1 VRQPSPTD
9 PVARATAGR
18 ETAAQRPLPV
28 ALLLLLAAAVCAA
41 VTTEMLP
48 VGLLPSISAGLHVS
62 ESQVGL
68 LVSGYAA
75 VVAVASIPMA
85 AALQRLPR
93 RPVLAVL
100 LAAYGVSN
108 AVFAAS
114 TSYGL
119 ALAARLVAGLA
130 HAAFFA
136 VVVSAAVALVPRAR
150 AGRAVAL
157 VMSGTAVALAAGVP
171 AGTALGTVLGWRWV
185 FAGSAVLLLLL
196 AAAVA
201 RLLPAT
207 PPAAAG
213 HQPVLAALRQ
223 PRLLLIAAVIA
234 LFMIGHFTVY
244 TYISP
249 LLLYAGVT
257 RVGVSAVLLGYG
269 AAGIGGLVL
278 AGSAA
283 DRHPRGALTLT
294 MGLMAACLA
303 GLWLG
308 HATALTVIIVV
319 IWGMTYGAV
328 PTLTQSSA
336 LAAVPA
342 APDAGP
348 AVVNAMTNVGI
359 SGGALIGARELAAG
373 PVPALALTGAVLVA
387 AALVLHAVPFPR
399 AVFRRGARPAA
410 GLARAVPAAGG
421 AQRGAGRR
429 RRRGGTSEGG
439 AGSSSGS
446 RDGGFTS
453 SSRR

>member
-1 VRQPSPTD
+1 MTQPSPPD
-9 PVARATAGR
+9 PVAR
-18 ETAAQRPLPV
+18 ETAERRALPV
-28 ALLLLLAAAVCAA
+28 ALLLLLAAATCAA

-48 VGLLPSISAGLHVS
+48 VGLLLSISQGLHVS

-75 VVAVASIPMA
+75 VVAVTSIPLA
-85 AALQRLPR
+85 AVLERLPR
-93 RPVLAVL
+93 RPVLAVVL
-100 LAAYGVSN
+100 VTYGISN
-108 AVFAAS
+108 AVFAVS

-150 AGRAVAL
+150 AGRAVAV
-157 VMSGTAVALAAGVP
+157 VMSGTTVALAAGVP
-171 AGTALGTVLGWRWV
+171 LGTALGTVLGWRWI
-185 FAGSAVLLLLL
+185 FGGASVLLLLL
-196 AAAVA
+196 AAAVI
-201 RLLPAT
+201 RRLPAT
-207 PPAAAG
+207 PPAAIAAG
-213 HQPVLAALRQ
+213 HQSVLAALRQ
-223 PRLLLIAAVIA
+223 RRLLLIAAVIA

-278 AGSAA
+278 AGSVA
-283 DRHPRGALTLT
+283 DRHPRAALSLT
-294 MGLMAACLA
+294 MGVMAACLT

-308 HATALTVIIVV
+308 HATVLTVIIVV

-373 PVPALALTGAVLVA
+373 PVPVLALTGAVLVA
-387 AALVLHAVPFPR
+387 AALLLL
-399 AVFRRGARPAA
+399 AA
-410 GLARAVPAAGG
+410 PLAGR
-421 AQRGAGRR
+421 AQRGPGRR
-429 RRRGGTSEGG
+429 RRRDGTSEGG
-439 AGSSSGS
+439 SGRSSGS
-446 RDGGFTS
+446 REGGLTS

>member
-1 VRQPSPTD
+1 VTQPSPPD
-9 PVARATAGR
+9 PAVRATA
-18 ETAAQRPLPV
+18 ESRPLPMG
-28 ALLLLLAAAVCAA
+28 LLLLLAAATCAA
-41 VTTEMLP
+41 VTTEVLP
-48 VGLLPSISAGLHVS
+48 VGLLPSISQGLHVS

-100 LAAYGVSN
+100 LVTYGISN
-108 AVFAAS
+108 VVFAAS
-114 TSYGL
+114 DSYGL

-150 AGRAVAL
+150 AGRAVAV
-157 VMSGTAVALAAGVP
+157 VMSGPSVALAVGVP
-171 AGTALGTVLGWRWV
+171 AGTALGTLLGWRWV

-207 PPAAAG
+207 PPATG
-213 HQPVLAALRQ
+213 RQTVLAALRQ

-257 RVGVSAVLLGYG
+257 TVGVSAVLLGYG
-269 AAGIGGLVL
+269 AAGLLGLAL
-278 AGSAA
+278 AGSVA
-283 DRHPRGALTLT
+283 DRHPRGALSLT
-294 MGLMAACLA
+294 MGLMAACLT
-303 GLWLG
+303 GLLLG
-308 HATALTVIIVV
+308 HATAPTVIVVV
-319 IWGMTYGAV
+319 IWGMAYGAV

-359 SGGALIGARELAAG
+359 SGGALIGARELATG
-373 PVPALALTGAVLVA
+373 PAPALALTGAVLVA
-387 AALVLHAVPFPR
+387 AALLLHAVPFPR
-399 AVFRRGARPAA
+399 AVPAA
-410 GLARAVPAAGG
+410 WRP
-421 AQRGAGRR
+421 QRGPGRR
-429 RRRGGTSEGG
+429 RRRGGASDGG
-439 AGSSSGS
+439 SAASSGS
-446 RDGGFTS
+446 CDGGYTS
-453 SSRR
+453 PSRR

>member
-1 VRQPSPTD
+1 VTQPSPPD
-9 PVARATAGR
+9 PAVQKTT
-18 ETAAQRPLPV
+18 ENRPLPM
-28 ALLLLLAAAVCAA
+28 ALLLLLAAATCAA

-48 VGLLPSISAGLHVS
+48 VGLLPSISQGLHVS

-75 VVAVASIPMA
+75 VVAVTSIPMA

-100 LAAYGVSN
+100 LVTYGITN

-114 TSYGL
+114 NSYGL

-150 AGRAVAL
+150 AGRAVAV
-157 VMSGTAVALAAGVP
+157 VMSGPSVALAAGVP

-201 RLLPAT
+201 RLLPAP
-207 PPAAAG
+207 PPAAG
-213 HQPVLAALRQ
+213 RQTVLAALRQ
-223 PRLLLIAAVIA
+223 PRLLLIAGVIA

-257 RVGVSAVLLGYG
+257 KVGLSAVLLGYG
-269 AAGIGGLVL
+269 AAGLLGLAL
-278 AGSAA
+278 AGSVA
-283 DRHPRGALTLT
+283 DRHPHGALSLT

-308 HATALTVIIVV
+308 QATAPIVIIVV
-319 IWGMTYGAV
+319 IWGMTWGAV

-342 APDAGP
+342 APDAAP

-387 AALVLHAVPFPR
+387 AALLLHAVPLP
-399 AVFRRGARPAA
+399 
-410 GLARAVPAAGG
+410 LAVPAAWRP
-421 AQRGAGRR
+421 QRGPGRR
-429 RRRGGTSEGG
+429 H
-439 AGSSSGS
+439 
-446 RDGGFTS
+446 
-453 SSRR
+453 

>member
-1 VRQPSPTD
+1 M
-9 PVARATAGR
+9 
-18 ETAAQRPLPV
+18 
-28 ALLLLLAAAVCAA
+28 ALLLLLAAATCAA

-48 VGLLPSISAGLHVS
+48 VGLLPSISSGLHVS

-100 LAAYGVSN
+100 LVTYAISN
-108 AVFAAS
+108 AVFAVS

-130 HAAFFA
+130 HAAFFG

-150 AGRAVAL
+150 AGRAVAV
-157 VMSGTAVALAAGVP
+157 VMSGPSVALAAGVP

-185 FAGSAVLLLLL
+185 FAGSAVALLLL

-201 RLLPAT
+201 RLLPAA
-207 PPAAAG
+207 PPAAG
-213 HQPVLAALRQ
+213 RQTVLAALRGR
-223 PRLLLIAAVIA
+223 RLLLIAAVIA
-234 LFMIGHFTVY
+234 LLMIGHFTAY

-269 AAGIGGLVL
+269 AAGLLGLAL
-278 AGSAA
+278 AGHVA
-283 DRHPRGALTLT
+283 DRQPRGALSLT
-294 MGLMAACLA
+294 MALMAACLA
-303 GLWLG
+303 GLWLV
-308 HATALTVIIVV
+308 HATVPAVVIVV

-328 PTLTQSSA
+328 PTLTQSCA
-336 LAAVPA
+336 LATVPT
-342 APDAGP
+342 APDAAP
-348 AVVNAMTNVGI
+348 AVVNAMSNVGI

-373 PVPALALTGAVLVA
+373 PVPSLALTGAALVA
-387 AALVLHAVPFPR
+387 AALALHAVPFR
-399 AVFRRGARPAA
+399 
-410 GLARAVPAAGG
+410 RAVPVSW
-421 AQRGAGRR
+421 RPLTAGRAAR
-429 RRRGGTSEGG
+429 RRCRARSSPVSPAPGRG
-439 AGSSSGS
+439 
-446 RDGGFTS
+446 R
-453 SSRR
+453 

>member
-1 VRQPSPTD
+1 VTQPSPPD
-9 PVARATAGR
+9 PAVR
-18 ETAAQRPLPV
+18 ETVENRPLPM
-28 ALLLLLAAAVCAA
+28 ALLLLLAAATCAA

-48 VGLLPSISAGLHVS
+48 VGLLPSISQGLHVS

-75 VVAVASIPMA
+75 VVAVGSIPLA
-85 AALQRLPR
+85 AALQWLPR

-100 LAAYGVSN
+100 LATYGISN

-114 TSYGL
+114 GSYGL

-150 AGRAVAL
+150 AGRAVAV
-157 VMSGTAVALAAGVP
+157 VMSGPAVALAVGVP

-185 FAGSAVLLLLL
+185 FAGSAALLLLL

-201 RLLPAT
+201 RLLPRT

-213 HQPVLAALRQ
+213 GQTVLAALRQ

-234 LFMIGHFTVY
+234 LFMIGHFTAY
-244 TYISP
+244 AYISP
-249 LLLYAGVT
+249 LLLFAGVS

-269 AAGIGGLVL
+269 AAGLLGLAL
-278 AGSAA
+278 AGRAA
-283 DRHPRGALTLT
+283 DRSPRGALNVT

-308 HATALTVIIVV
+308 HATAPTIIIVV
-319 IWGMTYGAV
+319 IWGMAYGAS

-348 AVVNAMTNVGI
+348 AVVNAMSNVGI
-359 SGGALIGARELAAG
+359 SGGALIGAHELAAG
-373 PVPALALTGAVLVA
+373 PVPVLALTGAVLVS
-387 AALVLHAVPFPR
+387 AALLLHAVPFPR
-399 AVFRRGARPAA
+399 AVPAA
-410 GLARAVPAAGG
+410 WRP
-421 AQRGAGRR
+421 QRGPARR
-429 RRRGGTSEGG
+429 RRRGGTSHGG
-439 AGSSSGS
+439 SATSSGS
-446 RDGGFTS
+446 RDGGFTFPAAG
-453 SSRR
+453 R

>member
-1 VRQPSPTD
+1 VTQPSPPD
-9 PVARATAGR
+9 PAVR
-18 ETAAQRPLPV
+18 ETAENRPLPM
-28 ALLLLLAAAVCAA
+28 ALLLLLAAATCAA

-48 VGLLPSISAGLHVS
+48 VGLLPSISQGLHVS

-100 LAAYGVSN
+100 LVTYGITN

-114 TSYGL
+114 NSYGL

-130 HAAFFA
+130 HAAFFG
-136 VVVSAAVALVPRAR
+136 VVVSTAVALVPRAR
-150 AGRAVAL
+150 AGRAVAV
-157 VMSGTAVALAAGVP
+157 VMSGPSVALAAGVP
-171 AGTALGTVLGWRWV
+171 AGTALGTVLGWRWI
-185 FAGSAVLLLLL
+185 FAGSAVLLLFL

-207 PPAAAG
+207 PPAAGRQA
-213 HQPVLAALRQ
+213 VLAALRQ
-223 PRLLLIAAVIA
+223 SRLLLIAAVIA

-257 RVGVSAVLLGYG
+257 KVGVSAVLLGYG
-269 AAGIGGLVL
+269 AAGLLGLAL
-278 AGSAA
+278 AGSVA
-283 DRHPRGALTLT
+283 DRHPRGALSLT

-308 HATALTVIIVV
+308 QATAPTVVIVV
-319 IWGMTYGAV
+319 IWGMTWGAV

-342 APDAGP
+342 APDAAP

-387 AALVLHAVPFPR
+387 AALLLHAVPLP
-399 AVFRRGARPAA
+399 
-410 GLARAVPAAGG
+410 LAVPAAWRP
-421 AQRGAGRR
+421 QRGPGRR
-429 RRRGGTSEGG
+429 HRRGGTSDGG
-439 AGSSSGS
+439 SATSSGS

>member
-1 VRQPSPTD
+1 VTQPSPPD
-9 PVARATAGR
+9 PAVR
-18 ETAAQRPLPV
+18 EAAENRPLPMGILV
-28 ALLLLLAAAVCAA
+28 LLAAATCAA

-48 VGLLPSISAGLHVS
+48 VGLLPSISQGLHVS

-93 RPVLAVL
+93 RPVLTVL
-100 LAAYGVSN
+100 LVTYGISN

-114 TSYGL
+114 NSYGL
-119 ALAARLVAGLA
+119 ALAARLVAGLV

-150 AGRAVAL
+150 AGRAVAV
-157 VMSGTAVALAAGVP
+157 VMSGPSVALAAGVP
-171 AGTALGTVLGWRWV
+171 AGAALGTVLGWRWV

-207 PPAAAG
+207 PPAAG
-213 HQPVLAALRQ
+213 HQTVLAALRQ

-244 TYISP
+244 TYVSP

-257 RVGVSAVLLGYG
+257 KVGVSAVLLGYG
-269 AAGIGGLVL
+269 AAGLLGLTL
-278 AGSAA
+278 AGSVA
-283 DRHPRGALTLT
+283 DRHPRGALSLT

-308 HATALTVIIVV
+308 QATAPTVVIVV
-319 IWGMTYGAV
+319 IWGMTWGAV

-342 APDAGP
+342 APDAAP

-387 AALVLHAVPFPR
+387 AALLLHAVPLP
-399 AVFRRGARPAA
+399 
-410 GLARAVPAAGG
+410 LAVPAAWRP
-421 AQRGAGRR
+421 QRGPGRR
-429 RRRGGTSEGG
+429 HRRGGTSDGG
-439 AGSSSGS
+439 SATSSGS

>member
-1 VRQPSPTD
+1 VTQPSPPD
-9 PVARATAGR
+9 PVARQ
-18 ETAAQRPLPV
+18 TAADRPLPV
-28 ALLLLLAAAVCAA
+28 ALLLLLAATTCAA

-48 VGLLPSISAGLHVS
+48 VGLLPSISQGLHVS

-114 TSYGL
+114 NSYGL

-150 AGRAVAL
+150 VGRAVGVVL
-157 VMSGTAVALAAGVP
+157 SGTTLALAAGVP

-185 FAGSAVLLLLL
+185 FAGAAVLLLVL

-201 RLLPAT
+201 RLLPDT
-207 PPAAAG
+207 PPADAG
-213 HQPVLAALRQ
+213 GQTVLAALRQ
-223 PRLLLIAAVIA
+223 PRLLLTGAVIA
-234 LFMIGHFTVY
+234 LFMIGHFTAY

-249 LLLYAGVT
+249 LLLSAGVAT
-257 RVGVSAVLLGYG
+257 AGVSAVLLGYG
-269 AAGIGGLVL
+269 AAGLVGLTV
-278 AGSAA
+278 AGSVA
-283 DRHPRGALTLT
+283 DRRPRGALSVT

-308 HATALTVIIVV
+308 RATAPTVIIVV
-319 IWGMTYGAV
+319 SWGMAYGAV
-328 PTLTQSSA
+328 PTLAQSCA

-342 APDAGP
+342 APDAAP

-387 AALVLHAVPFPR
+387 AALVLHAVPVPR
-399 AVFRRGARPAA
+399 AV
-410 GLARAVPAAGG
+410 LARAVPAAGR
-421 AQRGAGRR
+421 AQPGPGRR
-429 RRRGGTSEGG
+429 RRRAGPADGGSGRP
-439 AGSSSGS
+439 SGS